1 MLLVL
6 GKMLLFISCLLKH
19 QRKSCSAGFM
29 WPFCPCGSQMFL
41 WQEVIACE
49 RRTVVELRW
58 NGQVIY
64 MKVINVRSDDILQH
78 KHTIKTKTLLFCD
91 LPPYQRWSVNTAIFK
106 KSLPLSQ
113 KDAHSVQFLLS
124 NTDCCQQHSYG
135 RRKIS
140 VCNIYSRAQQNK
152 SVLQREGEREG
163 GWVKCVQGAAERLYT
178 QHKTCH

>member
-41 WQEVIACE
+41 WQEVIARE